1 MILVSYI
8 FPTSHHYRVP
18 FHQRLRELLAARN
31 IDYRVVYCDP
41 GSDNRAK
48 GDTIDIPWGVKVGR
62 TQLPGGI
69 VYQHALAQAARSD
82 LVIVQQENR
91 LALNYLLQ
99 LASLAGLK
107 KVAFFGHGR
116 NFQSRSP
123 RGPAERFKRFW
134 ATKVDW
140 WFAYTEETRDH
151 IATLGFP
158 AAQATVFN
166 NSVDTGELRAELGR
180 VTPERL
186 AARRRAL
193 GLQGRSVGLFVG
205 GLYADK
211 RLDFLIS
218 SAIRVRARIPDFE
231 LIVVGA
237 GPAEAE
243 LRDRTAGLAWVKVTG
258 AQFGQAKAEIM
269 RLADLFLMPGLVGLA
284 VLDAGVAGLPVVTTA
299 FPYHSPEIAYL
310 VDGQTGLIVPEWESK
325 QAYAD
330 AIVGL
335 LGNRPRL
342 DSMSRSARET
352 ASSYTVEAMAE
363 RFAEGVIQC
372 LGVTQRRERP
382 SRLDPIHRALS

>member
-1 MILVSYI
+1 MTRVSYI
-8 FPTSHHYRVP
+8 FPTAHHYRMP

-41 GSDNRAK
+41 GKDNRAK
-48 GDTIDIPWGVKVGR
+48 GDTLDIPWGVKVGR
-62 TQLPGGI
+62 TRLPGGI
-69 VYQHALAQAARSD
+69 VYQHALSQAARSD
-82 LVIVQQENR
+82 LVIVQQESR

-99 LASLAGLK
+99 VASLAGLK

-140 WFAYTEETRDH
+140 WFAYTDETRDH
-151 IATLGFP
+151 VASLGFP
-158 AAQATVFN
+158 SVRATVFN
-166 NSVDTGELRAELGR
+166 NAVDTAMLRAELDK
-180 VTPERL
+180 VTPGRL
-186 AARRRAL
+186 AARRRAF
-193 GLQGRSVGLFVG
+193 GLRGRSVGLFVG
-205 GLYADK
+205 ALYADK
-211 RLDFLIS
+211 RLDFLIA
-218 SAIRVRARIPDFE
+218 SAIRMRRQVPDFE
-231 LIVVGA
+231 LVIVGA

-243 LRDRTAGLAWVKVTG
+243 LRARTAGLAWVKVTG

-310 VDGQTGLIVPEWESK
+310 VDGETGLIVPEWESE

-330 AIVGL
+330 AIAGL

-342 DSMSRSARET
+342 ERMSRSAREI

-363 RFAEGVIQC
+363 RFAEGVTQC
-372 LGVTQRRERP
+372 LGVTKRHARP
-382 SRLDPIHRALS
+382 FRVGPIHKARS